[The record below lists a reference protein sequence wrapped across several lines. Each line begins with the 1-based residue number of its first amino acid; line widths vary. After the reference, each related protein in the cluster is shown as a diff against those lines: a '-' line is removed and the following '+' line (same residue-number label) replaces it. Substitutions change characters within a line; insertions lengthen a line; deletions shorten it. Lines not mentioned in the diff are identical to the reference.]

1 MKKLRAIALAI
12 LLPAM
17 SFFVSG
23 CYTTQQAVD
32 TGPQFH
38 EGAYASVVLE
48 FYRWDNFFIKRPEFR
63 EKGFLRPLR
72 QEELGDA
79 FTALNIPRD
88 MAVVVVG
95 WNYTSQQTTQIVES
109 WMTILRDQGF
119 HRVVCLRAD
128 RQDEIDGLH
137 ILADWNWTQSAKGPR
152 QAARL

>member
-1 MKKLRAIALAI
+1 MKKLQTITLAI

-23 CYTTQQAVD
+23 CYTPSESVD
-32 TGPQFH
+32 TNPRFH

-63 EKGFLRPLR
+63 DSGFLRPLR
-72 QEELGDA
+72 REELGNA

-95 WNYTSQQTTQIVES
+95 WNYDRQQTVQIIES
-109 WMTILRDQGF
+109 WKTILRGHGF
-119 HRVVCLRAD
+119 HRIVCLRANE
-128 RQDEIDGLH
+128 QDNIDGLR
-137 ILADWNWTQSAKGPR
+137 IIDDWKQSVDEPK
-152 QAARL
+152 QTARL